1 MPAPLTTATDALRH
15 VLVTL
20 ADRFDHAVGD
30 APAGFAAF
38 DAGGGVRTP
47 LALVRHLRRLVQF
60 AAAQWTSAE
69 LPAVTEPEPLDW
81 DRELEGWST
90 DLRALDALLRGQPQ
104 PSGTI
109 GAHQVLQGPLV
120 DAATHVGQL
129 VMLRRMAGAPVARR
143 VYWQVAMAEL
153 GTDAVAVGD
162 ALDAGA
168 PQ

>member
-1 MPAPLTTATDALRH
+1 VPVPLTTANDALRH

-20 ADRFDHAVGD
+20 ADRFEHAVAD

-47 LALVRHLRRLVQF
+47 LALVRHLRRLVRF
-60 AAAQWTSAE
+60 AAAQWTGADVAE
-69 LPAVTEPEPLDW
+69 AEPLDW
-81 DRELEGWST
+81 CHEIEGWSE
-90 DLRALDALLRGQPQ
+90 DLRALDALLRARPE
-104 PSGTI
+104 PSGTV
-109 GAHQVLQGPLV
+109 GVHQVLQGPLV

-153 GTDAVAVGD
+153 GTDAASDGG
-162 ALDAGA
+162 GA
-168 PQ
+168 HDRAAQ

>member
-1 MPAPLTTATDALRH
+1 MPAQLTTATDALRH

-30 APAGFAAF
+30 APEGFAAF
-38 DAGGGVRTP
+38 DAGSGVRTP
-47 LALVRHLRRLVQF
+47 LALVRHMRRLMRF
-60 AAAQWTSAE
+60 AAAQWTGVEVAE
-69 LPAVTEPEPLDW
+69 AEPLDW
-81 DRELEGWST
+81 RHELDGWTT
-90 DLRALDALLRGQPQ
+90 DLRALDALLHAQPQ
-104 PSGTI
+104 PSSAI

-153 GTDAVAVGD
+153 DVD
-162 ALDAGA
+162 GA
-168 PQ
+168 TGAAAQ

>member
-1 MPAPLTTATDALRH
+1 MPAPLSTANDALRH

-20 ADRFDHAVGD
+20 ADRFEHAVGD

-47 LALVRHLRRLVQF
+47 LALVRHLRRLLRF
-60 AAAQWTSAE
+60 ASAQWTGAE
-69 LPAVTEPEPLDW
+69 VADAEPLDW
-81 DRELEGWST
+81 CHELEGWAT
-90 DLRALDALLRGQPQ
+90 DLRAFDAWLLAQPQ
-104 PSGTI
+104 PSGTV

-153 GTDAVAVGD
+153 GATTAPDG
-162 ALDAGA
+162 GA

>member
-20 ADRFDHAVGD
+20 GDRFDHAVAD

-38 DAGGGVRTP
+38 EAGGGVRTP
-47 LALVRHLRRLVQF
+47 LALVRHLRRLVRF
-60 AAAQWTSAE
+60 AAAQWTGGEVAE
-69 LPAVTEPEPLDW
+69 AEPLDW
-81 DRELEGWST
+81 FHEVQGWST
-90 DLRALDALLRGQPQ
+90 DLRALDALLRAHPQ
-104 PSGTI
+104 PSGAI
-109 GAHQVLQGPLV
+109 GAHQVLQGPLL

-153 GTDAVAVGD
+153 DGPAPDG
-162 ALDAGA
+162 GA
-168 PQ
+168 AQ

>member
-1 MPAPLTTATDALRH
+1 MPAPLDTATDALRH

-47 LALVRHLRRLVQF
+47 LALVRHLRRLVRF
-60 AAAQWTSAE
+60 AAAQWTGAE
-69 LPAVTEPEPLDW
+69 VAEAEPLGW
-81 DRELEGWST
+81 CHELEGWSA
-90 DLRALDALLRGQPQ
+90 DLRAFDALLRAQPQ
-104 PSGTI
+104 PSGAV

-129 VMLRRMAGAPVARR
+129 VMLRRMAGAPVERR

-153 GTDAVAVGD
+153 SADAA
-162 ALDAGA
+162 
-168 PQ
+168 Q

>member
-30 APAGFAAF
+30 APVGFAAF
-38 DAGGGVRTP
+38 DAGSGVRTP
-47 LALVRHLRRLVQF
+47 LALVRHLRRLMRF
-60 AAAQWTSAE
+60 AAAQWTGAE
-69 LPAVTEPEPLDW
+69 VAEAEPLDW
-81 DRELEGWST
+81 CHELEGWST
-90 DLRALDALLRGQPQ
+90 DLRAFDALLRAQPQ
-104 PSGTI
+104 PSGAV
-109 GAHQVLQGPLV
+109 GVHQVLQGPLV

-153 GTDAVAVGD
+153 SADDASDLTA
-162 ALDAGA
+162 
-168 PQ
+168 Q

>member
-1 MPAPLTTATDALRH
+1 MPAPLTTANDALRH

-20 ADRFDHAVGD
+20 ADRLEHAVAD

-47 LALVRHLRRLVQF
+47 LALVRHVRRLVRF
-60 AAAQWTSAE
+60 AAAQWTG
-69 LPAVTEPEPLDW
+69 TEAPEAEPLDW
-81 DRELEGWST
+81 CHELDAWT
-90 DLRALDALLRGQPQ
+90 ADLQALDALLRAQPE
-104 PSGTI
+104 PSGAV
-109 GAHQVLQGPLV
+109 GAHQVLQGPLL

-153 GTDAVAVGD
+153 GAD
-162 ALDAGA
+162 
-168 PQ
+168 Q

>member
-1 MPAPLTTATDALRH
+1 MPAPLDTSTDALRH

-20 ADRFDHAVGD
+20 ADRFEHALGD

-47 LALVRHLRRLVQF
+47 LALVRHLRRLMRF
-60 AAAQWTSAE
+60 AAAQWTGAE
-69 LPAVTEPEPLDW
+69 VAEAEPRDW
-81 DRELEGWST
+81 GHEIDGWAT
-90 DLRALDALLRGQPQ
+90 DLRALDALLRAQPQ
-104 PSGTI
+104 PSGSV

-129 VMLRRMAGAPVARR
+129 VMLRRMAGAPVPRR

-153 GTDAVAVGD
+153 DGHPAP
-162 ALDAGA
+162 GA
-168 PQ
+168 RDRAAQ

>member
-1 MPAPLTTATDALRH
+1 MPAPLTTPIDALRH

-20 ADRFDHAVGD
+20 ADRFEHAVAD

-38 DAGGGVRTP
+38 DAGSGVRTP
-47 LALVRHLRRLVQF
+47 LALVRHLRLLVQF
-60 AAAQWTSAE
+60 AAAQWTGAE
-69 LPAVTEPEPLDW
+69 FAEAEPLDW
-81 DRELEGWST
+81 CHELEGWSA
-90 DLRALDALLRGQPQ
+90 DLRALDALLRAQPQ
-104 PSGTI
+104 PSGAI

-153 GTDAVAVGD
+153 GTDAAPDG
-162 ALDAGA
+162 GA
-168 PQ
+168 AQ

>member
-1 MPAPLTTATDALRH
+1 MPASLTTSTDALRH

-30 APAGFAAF
+30 APTGFGAY

-47 LALVRHLRRLVQF
+47 LALVRHLRRLVRF
-60 AAAQWTSAE
+60 AAAQWTGTEVAE
-69 LPAVTEPEPLDW
+69 AEPLDW
-81 DRELEGWST
+81 HHELAGWSAE
-90 DLRALDALLRGQPQ
+90 LRAFDALLRAQPQ
-104 PSGTI
+104 PSGTV
-109 GAHQVLQGPLV
+109 GAHQVLQGPLL

-153 GTDAVAVGD
+153 GAV
-162 ALDAGA
+162 
-168 PQ
+168 Q